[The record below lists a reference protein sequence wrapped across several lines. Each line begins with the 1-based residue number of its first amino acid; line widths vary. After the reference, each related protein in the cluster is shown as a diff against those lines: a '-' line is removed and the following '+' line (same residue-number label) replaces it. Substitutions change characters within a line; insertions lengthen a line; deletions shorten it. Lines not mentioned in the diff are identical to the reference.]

1 MINTVDFTQLPDQ
14 EIVQKVLAN
23 PDYYMIIMDRYENK
37 LTAYIRRISGLSPED
52 IEDVLQET
60 FLQAYRSLNDYDE
73 SYKFSTWIYHLA
85 HNKTIDF
92 WRKHKKHLSN
102 LELDEQKDFVALL
115 RDDTNAAE
123 KMDQL
128 IDRHKVMRALEN
140 ISLEQREALI
150 LRYWED
156 KSYEEM
162 SDILHK
168 PIGTVGVLISRAKKE
183 LKKHIANI

>member
-1 MINTVDFTQLPDQ
+1 MNNTADYSQLSDQ
-14 EIVQKVLAN
+14 EVIKKVLDN
-23 PDYYMIIMDRYENK
+23 PDFYLIIMDRYENK
-37 LTAYIRRISGLSPED
+37 LTAYIRRISGLSSED

-60 FLQAYRSLNDYDE
+60 FLQAYRSLNDYD
-73 SYKFSTWIYHLA
+73 SKYKFSTWLYHLA
-85 HNKTIDF
+85 HNKTIDW
-92 WRKHKKHLSN
+92 WRKQKKHLSN
-102 LELDEQKDFVALL
+102 IELDDQKDFLAVL
-115 RDDTNAAE
+115 REDSDAAE

-128 IDRHKVMRALEN
+128 IDRHKINKALERL
-140 ISLEQREALI
+140 SLEQREALV

-183 LKKHIANI
+183 LKKHLVNI